1 MSASARAKQIY
12 GIGVDIVSISRIKR
26 LHERYGDRFLKK
38 AYHQEEIEIFQNC
51 KQHNVN
57 KYDYLASRWAA
68 KEAVQK
74 AISSPRILFP
84 EIFVTS
90 SDDPT
95 NRRPCLKFEG
105 LLARICAERNIC
117 SSHVSISQKA
127 AENTQSGVL
136 QPPRTERKETPCVDR
151 DQTASEG
158 SPRC

>member
-51 KQHNVN
+51 KQHCVN

-90 SDDPT
+90 SDDSM

-117 SSHVSISQKA
+117 SSHVSISHEEDKA
-127 AENTQSGVL
+127 VANVILE
-136 QPPRTERKETPCVDR
+136 
-151 DQTASEG
+151 QTL
-158 SPRC
+158 

>member
-95 NRRPCLKFEG
+95 NCRPCLKFEG

-117 SSHVSISQKA
+117 SSHVSISHEEDKA
-127 AENTQSGVL
+127 VANVILE
-136 QPPRTERKETPCVDR
+136 
-151 DQTASEG
+151 QTL
-158 SPRC
+158 